1 MKLCQFQQT
10 IGVEKNNCC
19 QHRVKLIAGLSQ
31 FTKALADFLFV
42 IYLLTLVLKT
52 RNKSYTNTLCFIRE
66 KPITQMAHLVFAETE
81 ANAEKPKE
89 LFFSQRLKKLKN

>member
-52 RNKSYTNTLCFIRE
+52 RNKSYTNTLAVISDRYNDKNYEKTNISKRDYRE
-66 KPITQMAHLVFAETE
+66 HC
-81 ANAEKPKE
+81 
-89 LFFSQRLKKLKN
+89 